1 METLIR
7 QRAGTGVGPERP
19 EFADGL
25 TYEEE
30 EAEVEIEEEE
40 GSAFPGYFYP

>member
-1 METLIR
+1 
-7 QRAGTGVGPERP
+7 VGPERP

-25 TYEEE
+25 TYEEEEEE